1 MGYPFYNEK
10 KREGKRLP
18 SSSRH
23 GCRCKAYITSSSFI
37 FGRKVSDS
45 RTVVTFFFHLMAWG
59 ISCGFVYSFM
69 VKQACFIE
77 QCSSS
82 FLEVSFSIV
91 PYWDFYNY
99 LYNYSVLSLSYWLDT
114 YQEAYPVFEQQ

>member
-1 MGYPFYNEK
+1 MDADV
-10 KREGKRLP
+10 
-18 SSSRH
+18 RH
-23 GCRCKAYITSSSFI
+23 TSLNSCFI

-59 ISCGFVYSFM
+59 IYCGFVYSFM

-82 FLEVSFSIV
+82 FLEVSFSVV
-91 PYWDFYNY
+91 PYWDFCNY

-114 YQEAYPVFEQQ
+114 YQETYPVFE